1 MKKEGWGKEKN
12 NMLIL
17 ITQIAINNGIDAGY
31 MAKMAYC
38 ESEFNP
44 RQQSNFIQPYGREQ
58 SYGLFQIHTKVH
70 TNVSVEQ
77 AKDPIFN
84 TEWSAKEIKK
94 GKAASHWVKCHK
106 VAQGNQKV
114 LAKLK

>member
-1 MKKEGWGKEKN
+1 MKKEGWGKEKS
-12 NMLIL
+12 NMVIL
-17 ITQIAINNGIDAGY
+17 ITQKAIEHNIDAGY
-31 MAKMAYC
+31 MARIANC

-44 RQQSNFIQPYGREQ
+44 RQQSHFIQPYGREQ

-70 TNVSVEQ
+70 TNVSVAQ

-94 GKAASHWVKCHK
+94 GKAAGHWVKCHK
-106 VAQGNQKV
+106 VALGKQKV
-114 LAKLK
+114 LANLK